1 MRILRRNVKEFKMKE
16 LLKKLDYKQGD
27 LLSLIDELEI
37 INDKGV
43 LDEIIEKL
51 QEANELINEK
61 L

>member
-1 MRILRRNVKEFKMKE
+1 MKE

>member
-1 MRILRRNVKEFKMKE
+1 MKE
-16 LLKKLDYKQGD
+16 LLKKLDYRQGD

-43 LDEIIEKL
+43 LDDIIEKL